1 MTEYHIQPPTRRCV
15 ATGRELLVGERYFT
29 ALVETGDHFQR
40 QDFAAEAWNGPPT
53 GAFSYWV
60 GKIPATPEGI
70 PAIEES
76 LAAGININLYAGI
89 GMFVVGAI
97 FITWALTR
105 PLGEELREAEPDERG
120 GSATHAAP
128 RGVDAA
134 ALASEESRGRVRGDE
149 KGTCRPDDPGG
160 Q

>member
-1 MTEYHIQPPTRRCV
+1 VSETTSRAERAANLFDLRRIIGGV
-15 ATGRELLVGERYFT
+15 FLAWGVLLIILGLTDSE
-29 ALVETGDHFQR
+29 
-40 QDFAAEAWNGPPT
+40 AEAN
-53 GAFSYWV
+53 
-60 GKIPATPEGI
+60 K
-70 PAIEES
+70 
-76 LAAGININLYAGI
+76 AAGININLYAGI

-97 FITWALTR
+97 FMTWALTR

-149 KGTCRPDDPGG
+149 KGTRRPDDPGG